1 MNVTTHH
8 TCGLVPAPRPSLIS
22 PQPPALSPD
31 PGLAPYLSRA
41 QAKGPGQGPRPK
53 AELRKCRG
61 THGDDRLCATA
72 LGAPSD
78 SPARR
83 SLHGHCQ
90 GDFPTGQTTC
100 VGFLQRFPWKTDGFL
115 TCDFRGRTAG
125 SSHTR
130 APLHA
135 PPAGQVT
142 AEHSIAIRGPRIQS
156 PSTCSRRAVPR
167 HQELSVRSSW

>member
-1 MNVTTHH
+1 MNVTTHR

-22 PQPPALSPD
+22 PQLPALSPD

-61 THGDDRLCATA
+61 THGDDCLCATA

-83 SLHGHCQ
+83 SRHGHCQ

-100 VGFLQRFPWKTDGFL
+100 VGFL
-115 TCDFRGRTAG
+115 GRLMG
-125 SSHTR
+125 SSRVTSEDTQLAAL
-130 APLHA
+130 APEHPSMPHL
-135 PPAGQVT
+135 PA
-142 AEHSIAIRGPRIQS
+142 R
-156 PSTCSRRAVPR
+156 
-167 HQELSVRSSW
+167 